1 LCTHCRSRL
10 LDDDLGNISISE
22 EMESMYRTP
31 TKSSKASQSNVSDYL
46 MAFNST
52 PNRSPIK
59 EEPYSPSQILNR
71 FQSPLNFDLCGLG
84 GASPV
89 AMSTPF
95 RRDEEAANASL
106 CTPQPPTSRE
116 HLTPRKINAAFAPTS
131 PRTPP
136 SFKKVL
142 ANFKTHGVSIFG
154 A

>member
-1 LCTHCRSRL
+1 M
-10 LDDDLGNISISE
+10 DDDLGNISISE

-31 TKSSKASQSNVSDYL
+31 TKSPKGCRSNVSEYL
-46 MAFNST
+46 MALSST
-52 PNRSPIK
+52 PNRTPVK
-59 EEPYSPSQILNR
+59 DEPYSPSQILNR

-95 RRDEEAANASL
+95 RRDEEAANSSL

-116 HLTPRKINAAFAPTS
+116 HLTPRKINAAFGHSSP

-142 ANFKTHGVSIFG
+142 ANFKSHAVSFSYVTWI
-154 A
+154 

>member
-1 LCTHCRSRL
+1 
-10 LDDDLGNISISE
+10 LDEDLENLSFSNEID
-22 EMESMYRTP
+22 SMYRTP
-31 TKSSKASQSNVSDYL
+31 TKSSKASQSNVSEYL

-52 PNRSPIK
+52 PNRTPIK
-59 EEPYSPSQILNR
+59 DEPYSPSQILNR

-95 RRDEEAANASL
+95 RRDEDMANASL

-142 ANFKTHGVSIFG
+142 ANFKPHSVSW
-154 A
+154 AHK